1 MSQGG
6 EASSPVTEVDDKK
19 GVDGVIHL
27 KSALRELNLLSG
39 PPGDCWS
46 LFEIC
51 LESYCM

>member
-27 KSALRELNLLSG
+27 KSALRELNLQSG
-39 PPGDCWS
+39 PPGDC
-46 LFEIC
+46 
-51 LESYCM
+51 